1 MRLGRSNERKLSYF
15 QYRRFKI
22 RITLVLLKQQN
33 RYAKKAV
40 FEYQRFK
47 IRMSSDIKDQR
58 FVHSVEAK
66 EQTCKFL
73 GIKCCTG
80 ISRVCSPRISKIQK
94 MHVDI
99 SLESQRFKRF
109 VGIKSRPA
117 SNLKDSLES
126 TRTSCQIINGDI
138 QKPRY
143 LYLYTVKSES
153 ILDGSPL
160 AIRRKGGGLKISS
173 VQFFAMNNKQ
183 HRFALVR
190 YSPARRKT
198 PRTVG
203 CMTELRHCSKARR

>member
-1 MRLGRSNERKLSYF
+1 
-15 QYRRFKI
+15 
-22 RITLVLLKQQN
+22 
-33 RYAKKAV
+33 
-40 FEYQRFK
+40 
-47 IRMSSDIKDQR
+47 MSSDIKDQR

-143 LYLYTVKSES
+143 LYLYTVGSES

-160 AIRRKGGGLKISS
+160 AIRRKGGVEDFKRTILRDEQQAAPVCSCS
-173 VQFFAMNNKQ
+173 VQSSKTQDAEDSRL
-183 HRFALVR
+183 HDRIAALQ
-190 YSPARRKT
+190 
-198 PRTVG
+198 
-203 CMTELRHCSKARR
+203 